1 MAINTKIAGVN
12 LNPNKKVLY
21 GLQDIFGIGMTTAKN
36 ILSKTKL
43 DPKKRIKDMSEDD
56 INTLRNVVENEQYV
70 TEGDLRQQ
78 IYSNISRLKG
88 IKCYRGMR
96 HRAGLPV
103 RGQNTKKNA
112 RTRKGKVKI
121 AVGGLN
127 KPVSK
132 K

>member
-21 GLQDIFGIGMTTAKN
+21 GLQDIFGIGMTTAKI

-43 DPKKRIKDMSEDD
+43 DPEKRIKDMSEDD
-56 INTLRNVVENEQYV
+56 INTLRNEVENEQYV
-70 TEGDLRQQ
+70 IEGDLRQQ
-78 IYSNISRLKG
+78 IYANISRLKA
-88 IKCYRGMR
+88 IKCYRGIR